1 MNKDP
6 TKATSWKGRILI
18 GVEHEENFETPK
30 CDVESMS
37 TTAPLDKNGDPI
49 MKNGVALESILAL
62 SESSI

>member
-1 MNKDP
+1 M
-6 TKATSWKGRILI
+6 KGRIHI
-18 GVEHEENFETPK
+18 GVEHEENFKTPK

-49 MKNGVALESILAL
+49 MKNGVALESILAR